1 LRQAVEITKLVEYAT
16 NASDKAIANAA
27 KRNIADAMK
36 QLRRDMD
43 ASLMTAGNGV
53 FGVIS
58 AVNGSTLTFQDAGFG
73 ARLIR
78 NQQNLQVYDTTLT
91 TNRGEFVAGSVFQ
104 SLGGP
109 QTCVASAVPANTV
122 ATDVVV
128 PDGLSGAQPVFIY
141 GIPYHHNTSTAGTW
155 LGISRTNPYAVANG
169 VNANNAALTLPP
181 LRLAFNQIRQALGDA
196 ALGSLL
202 WHGHPAQVAA
212 YEELGLVISE
222 IEKGG
227 SDQTLELLFKNKTI
241 GGVRIKENIH
251 ADITRLDLMNLE
263 TWGRVEWTPIDFY
276 EVGGQTVFPIYG
288 VSGGIAAAY
297 ITYLVTGVQFFVD
310 NPRAISSVTSLATP
324 AGY

>member
-1 LRQAVEITKLVEYAT
+1 
-16 NASDKAIANAA
+16 
-27 KRNIADAMK
+27 
-36 QLRRDMD
+36 
-43 ASLMTAGNGV
+43 
-53 FGVIS
+53 
-58 AVNGSTLTFQDAGFG
+58 
-73 ARLIR
+73 
-78 NQQNLQVYDTTLT
+78 
-91 TNRGEFVAGSVFQ
+91 
-104 SLGGP
+104 
-109 QTCVASAVPANTV
+109 
-122 ATDVVV
+122 
-128 PDGLSGAQPVFIY
+128 
-141 GIPYHHNTSTAGTW
+141 
-155 LGISRTNPYAVANG
+155 
-169 VNANNAALTLPP
+169 
-181 LRLAFNQIRQALGDA
+181 
-196 ALGSLL
+196 
-202 WHGHPAQVAA
+202 GHPAQVAA

-288 VSGGIAAAY
+288 VSGGIATAY